1 MLKAVNLEGLM
12 KKKLL
17 IVAPYFVPEGGGLEN
32 YAYQVG
38 KKLQEK
44 YEVFVIS
51 ATEKEAGI
59 EDFEGMQ
66 VHRLDPSFFVSNTPI
81 FLGLRRY
88 AMHLLRDEEID
99 VVHAHMPVPFFAD
112 VAIRAAQSVG
122 IPSVLTFH
130 ATALKKGSWTDV
142 IELFYRPIL
151 RATCRKAGAVV
162 AVTKKGREGILG
174 SIKDVHIISPGVE
187 SVVDSI
193 EREREQAF
201 VFAGQLSESHSLKGL
216 DVLLEA
222 LALIKDR
229 DFKLYVAGDGDAK
242 ERYIKMTDKLGI
254 SGKVEFLGWVDREE
268 MLKFAKKSLAVVIP
282 SKNDAEGFPTVMPE
296 AHSVGATLIASRVG
310 GIPEMIIDE
319 ENGFLV
325 EPNNPKTLSEKLEWA
340 LENEKKMVQM
350 GERGLEIVRQKYT
363 WERIAERYE
372 ELFSELAK

>member
-1 MLKAVNLEGLM
+1 M

-44 YEVFVIS
+44 YDLFVVT

-88 AMHLLRDEEID
+88 VTRLLRDEEID
-99 VVHAHMPVPFFAD
+99 IVHAHMPVPFFAD
-112 VAIRAAQSVG
+112 VAIRTAEKVG
-122 IPSVLTFH
+122 VPSVLTFH
-130 ATALKKGSWTDV
+130 ATALKKGSWTDI

-151 RATCRKAGAVV
+151 LATCRKAGAVT

-174 SIKDVHIISPGVE
+174 SIEDVYVISPGVE
-187 SVVDSI
+187 SVIHDV
-193 EREREQAF
+193 EKVREQSF

-222 LALIKDR
+222 LALIKDM

-242 ERYIKMTDKLGI
+242 ERYMKSVEKLGI

-268 MLKFAKKSLAVVIP
+268 MLEYAKKSLAVVIP

-296 AHSVGATLIASRVG
+296 AHSVGVALIASRVG
-310 GIPEMIIDE
+310 GIPEMISGG

-325 EPNNPKTLSEKLEWA
+325 EPNNPQALSEKLVCA
-340 LENEKKMVQM
+340 LENKKKMVKM
-350 GERGLEIVRQKYT
+350 GECGLEIVRQKYT

-372 ELFSELAK
+372 ELFSELTK